1 MRFRGFRYF
10 LALAAMTAAT
20 AVILRHF
27 DPAGLYA
34 APTQGQSNAN

>member
-20 AVILRHF
+20 AAILRHF

-34 APTQGQSNAN
+34 APAQAPAGTR